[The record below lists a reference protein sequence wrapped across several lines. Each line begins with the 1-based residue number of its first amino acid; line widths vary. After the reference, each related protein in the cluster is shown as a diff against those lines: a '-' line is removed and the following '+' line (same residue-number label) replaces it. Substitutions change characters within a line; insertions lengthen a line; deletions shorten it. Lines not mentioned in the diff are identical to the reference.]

1 MPTRLLKKLKIDTE
15 TKFHTLQTSDGPIMV
30 PYFIRRSKRARRITV
45 RLDAQNQALVTV
57 PNRASVK
64 AALEF
69 LDQCGDWLLD
79 QMSKTP
85 RPKSI
90 LEYLLDKPTLTLNG
104 IKCRLAF
111 AFTNR
116 CPYFE
121 YKREEEEVVLRY
133 DPHNIHEAR
142 IRETLKKLAK
152 LCLTERL
159 NFLCAEKNI
168 NPPSRVTV
176 RDQSSRWGSCS
187 HSRSISLNWRLILL
201 TIGMQDYV
209 ILHELAHL
217 KEMNHSRDFWSVLNS
232 YDSRSKIHDR
242 RLNTVGLSIISLGQS
257 V

>member
-1 MPTRLLKKLKIDTE
+1 MKKDTE
-15 TKFHTLQTSDGPIMV
+15 TNFHTVLTLDGPIMV

-45 RLDAQNQALVTV
+45 RLDQKNQALLTI
-57 PNRASVK
+57 PNRASIK
-64 AALEF
+64 AAIAF
-69 LDQCGDWLLD
+69 LDQCGDWLLE
-79 QMSKTP
+79 QMAKAT
-85 RPKSI
+85 RPKTI
-90 LEYLLDKPTLTLNG
+90 LEYLRDKPVLTLNG
-104 IKCRLAF
+104 RKCRVTF

-121 YKREEEEVVLRY
+121 YNKEDEEVMLRY

-142 IRETLKKLAK
+142 IGEALKKLGK
-152 LCLTERL
+152 VCLSERL
-159 NFLCAEKNI
+159 GFLCAEKFI
-168 NPPSRVTV
+168 DPPSRVTV

-217 KEMNHSRDFWSVLNS
+217 KEMNHSKEFWELLNT

-242 RLNTVGLSIISLGQS
+242 RLNEVGTSIISLGQS
-257 V
+257 A